1 MLLSRRGLC
10 PFYRDRLSAGIDND
24 SADEQK
30 LGRHM
35 GTARRMRSG
44 YPLLIVLAGILLIYL
59 VGPVIYFFFFY
70 SWPQTGAALSDPVA
84 QGALITS
91 VLSATVTSVITALL
105 GIPLG
110 YILARRNFPGR
121 QVLILLI
128 YLPLVFPPV
137 VSGILLLVLYG
148 PYGLVGGPFASA
160 GLELD
165 STFVGIV
172 LAQIFV
178 ASPFVIIAA
187 RSAFEAVDPAL
198 EEVAATLGK
207 SAWQIFWRI
216 NLPTARL
223 GILAGLLLG
232 WLRALGEFGAT
243 AVMAYHPYTLPV
255 YVYVQL
261 SGLGVQPALGLLLFV
276 LPVSI
281 VGGGLALWFEE
292 RSTRRRQHVAR

>member
-1 MLLSRRGLC
+1 MIH
-10 PFYRDRLSAGIDND
+10 DRIDRTGDRPSIKTTGRAG
-24 SADEQK
+24 
-30 LGRHM
+30 
-35 GTARRMRSG
+35 G
-44 YPLLIVLAGILLIYL
+44 YTVVIVLASILLIYL
-59 VGPVIYFFFFY
+59 VSPVIYFLFFY
-70 SWPQTGAALSDPVA
+70 SWPQTGAVLSDPTA
-84 QGALITS
+84 QGALVTS
-91 VLSATVTSVITALL
+91 LLSATISIVIIAAL

-110 YILARRNFPGR
+110 YVLARRRFKGR
-121 QVLILLI
+121 QALILLV

-165 STFVGIV
+165 TTFVGVV

-216 NLPTARL
+216 NLPAARL
-223 GILAGLLLG
+223 GIVAGLLLG

-261 SGLGVQPALGLLLFV
+261 SGLGVQPALGLLLFI

-281 VGGGLALWFEE
+281 VGGGLALWVEE
-292 RSTRRRQHVAR
+292 RAARRRRHVAY

>member
-1 MLLSRRGLC
+1 MIAKTGQ
-10 PFYRDRLSAGIDND
+10 
-24 SADEQK
+24 E
-30 LGRHM
+30 
-35 GTARRMRSG
+35 TARPMQAARRSTRG
-44 YPLLIVLAGILLIYL
+44 YSIVIVLAGILLIYL
-59 VGPVIYFFFFY
+59 VSPVIYFLFFY
-70 SWPQTGAALSDPVA
+70 SWSQTGTVLSDPVA
-84 QGALITS
+84 QGAVVTS
-91 VLSATVTSVITALL
+91 LLSATVSTAITALL

-110 YILARRNFPGR
+110 YVLARRTFRGR
-121 QVLILLI
+121 QALILLV

-165 STFVGIV
+165 TTFAGIV
-172 LAQIFV
+172 LAQVFV
-178 ASPFVIIAA
+178 ASPFVTIAA

-216 NLPTARL
+216 NLPAARL
-223 GILAGLLLG
+223 GIVAGLLLG

-243 AVMAYHPYTLPV
+243 AVLAYHPYTLPV

-261 SGLGVQPALGLLLFV
+261 SGSGVQPALGLLLFI

-281 VGGGLALWFEE
+281 AGGGLVLWFEE
-292 RSTRRRQHVAR
+292 RAARRRRYATF

>member
-1 MLLSRRGLC
+1 M
-10 PFYRDRLSAGIDND
+10 
-24 SADEQK
+24 E
-30 LGRHM
+30 
-35 GTARRMRSG
+35 TARRMRVG
-44 YPLLIVLAGILLIYL
+44 YPLVIVLAGILLVYL
-59 VGPVIYFFFFY
+59 VSPVIYFFFFY
-70 SWPQTGAALSDPVA
+70 SWSQTGAALSDPVA
-84 QGALITS
+84 QDALITS
-91 VLSATVTSVITALL
+91 VLTATVTSGITALL

-110 YILARRNFPGR
+110 YVLARRNFPGR

-148 PYGLVGGPFASA
+148 PYGLVGSPFATA

-172 LAQIFV
+172 LAQVFV

-207 SAWQIFWRI
+207 SNWQIFWRI
-216 NLPTARL
+216 NLPAARL

-281 VGGGLALWFEE
+281 VGGALALWFEE

>member
-1 MLLSRRGLC
+1 M
-10 PFYRDRLSAGIDND
+10 
-24 SADEQK
+24 E
-30 LGRHM
+30 
-35 GTARRMRSG
+35 TARRIQGG
-44 YPLLIVLAGILLIYL
+44 YSIVIVLAVILLLYL
-59 VGPVIYFFFFY
+59 VSPLIYFFFFY
-70 SWPQTGAALSDPVA
+70 SWSQTGAALSDPVA
-84 QGALITS
+84 QAALINS
-91 VLSATVTSVITALL
+91 VLSATITTGISALF

-110 YILARRNFPGR
+110 YVLARRRFPGH
-121 QVLILLI
+121 QVLTLLI

-165 STFVGIV
+165 STFTGIV
-172 LAQIFV
+172 LAQLFV

-207 SAWQIFWRI
+207 SAWQIFWHI
-216 NLPTARL
+216 NLPAARL

-255 YVYVQL
+255 YVFVQL

-281 VGGGLALWFEE
+281 VGGGLALWFEG
-292 RSTRRRQHVAR
+292 RSTHRRQHVAR

>member
-1 MLLSRRGLC
+1 MLHNLTGKTEHSQSMKTAGRAGRG
-10 PFYRDRLSAGIDND
+10 Y
-24 SADEQK
+24 
-30 LGRHM
+30 
-35 GTARRMRSG
+35 TVVV
-44 YPLLIVLAGILLIYL
+44 VLAGLLLVYL
-59 VGPVIYFFFFY
+59 VSPVIYFLFFY
-70 SWPQTGAALSDPVA
+70 SWPQTGAVLSDSVA
-84 QGALITS
+84 QGALVTS
-91 VLSATVTSVITALL
+91 LLSATISTAIIAVL

-110 YILARRNFPGR
+110 YVLARRRFAGR
-121 QVLILLI
+121 QALILLV

-137 VSGILLLVLYG
+137 VSGILLLALYG

-165 STFVGIV
+165 TTFVGVV

-216 NLPTARL
+216 NLPVARL
-223 GILAGLLLG
+223 GIVAGLLLG

-255 YVYVQL
+255 YIYVQL
-261 SGLGVQPALGLLLFV
+261 SGLGVQPALGLLLFI

-281 VGGGLALWFEE
+281 VGGVLALWVEE
-292 RSTRRRQHVAR
+292 RAARRRRYVAY

>member
-1 MLLSRRGLC
+1 MKT
-10 PFYRDRLSAGIDND
+10 AGRTT
-24 SADEQK
+24 
-30 LGRHM
+30 G
-35 GTARRMRSG
+35 G
-44 YPLLIVLAGILLIYL
+44 YTVVIVLAGLLLVYL
-59 VGPVIYFFFFY
+59 VGPVIYFLFFY
-70 SWPQTGAALSDPVA
+70 SWPQTSAVLSDPVA

-91 VLSATVTSVITALL
+91 LLSATISTAIIAVL

-110 YILARRNFPGR
+110 YVLARRRFAGR
-121 QVLILLI
+121 QVLILLV

-137 VSGILLLVLYG
+137 VSGILLLALYG

-165 STFVGIV
+165 TTFVGVV

-207 SAWQIFWRI
+207 SAWRIFWRV
-216 NLPTARL
+216 NLPAARL
-223 GILAGLLLG
+223 GIVAGLLLG

-261 SGLGVQPALGLLLFV
+261 SGSGVQPALGLLLFI

-281 VGGGLALWFEE
+281 IGGGLALWIEE
-292 RSTRRRQHVAR
+292 RAARRRRYVAY

>member
-1 MLLSRRGLC
+1 MV
-10 PFYRDRLSAGIDND
+10 
-24 SADEQK
+24 
-30 LGRHM
+30 
-35 GTARRMRSG
+35 
-44 YPLLIVLAGILLIYL
+44 VLAGILLVYL
-59 VGPVIYFFFFY
+59 ISPVIYFFFFY
-70 SWPQTGAALSDPVA
+70 SWPQTSAAISDPVA

-91 VLSATVTSVITALL
+91 VLSATVTSGITALL

-110 YILARRNFPGR
+110 YILARRRFPGR
-121 QVLILLI
+121 HALILLI

-148 PYGLVGGPFASA
+148 PYGLVGGPFANA

-165 STFVGIV
+165 STFAGIV

-207 SAWQIFWRI
+207 SAWQIFWHI
-216 NLPTARL
+216 NLPAARL

-292 RSTRRRQHVAR
+292 RSTHRRQHVAR

>member
-1 MLLSRRGLC
+1 MVHDSLDEIGDSQSMKTASRATG
-10 PFYRDRLSAGIDND
+10 
-24 SADEQK
+24 
-30 LGRHM
+30 
-35 GTARRMRSG
+35 G
-44 YPLLIVLAGILLIYL
+44 YFVVVVLASILLIYL
-59 VGPVIYFFFFY
+59 VSPVIYFLFFY
-70 SWPQTGAALSDPVA
+70 SWPQTGAVLSDPIA
-84 QGALITS
+84 QGALVTS
-91 VLSATVTSVITALL
+91 LLSATISTGITALL

-110 YILARRNFPGR
+110 YVLARRTFPGR
-121 QVLILLI
+121 QALILLV
-128 YLPLVFPPV
+128 YMPLVFPPV

-165 STFVGIV
+165 TTFVGIV

-178 ASPFVIIAA
+178 ASPFVTIAA

-223 GILAGLLLG
+223 GIVAGLLLG

-261 SGLGVQPALGLLLFV
+261 SGLGVQPSLGLLLFI

-281 VGGGLALWFEE
+281 VGGGLVLWFEE
-292 RSTRRRQHVAR
+292 RATRRRRHATH

>member
-1 MLLSRRGLC
+1 M
-10 PFYRDRLSAGIDND
+10 
-24 SADEQK
+24 E
-30 LGRHM
+30 
-35 GTARRMRSG
+35 TARRIRGG
-44 YPLLIVLAGILLIYL
+44 YPLVIVLAGILLIYL
-59 VGPVIYFFFFY
+59 VGPVIYFFFYY
-70 SWPQTGAALSDPVA
+70 SWPQSGAALSDPVA
-84 QGALITS
+84 QEALITS
-91 VLSATVTSVITALL
+91 VLTATVTSGITALL

-110 YILARRNFPGR
+110 YVLARRSFPGR

-165 STFVGIV
+165 ATFVGIV
-172 LAQIFV
+172 LAQVFV

-207 SAWQIFWRI
+207 SDWQIFWRI
-216 NLPTARL
+216 NLPAARL